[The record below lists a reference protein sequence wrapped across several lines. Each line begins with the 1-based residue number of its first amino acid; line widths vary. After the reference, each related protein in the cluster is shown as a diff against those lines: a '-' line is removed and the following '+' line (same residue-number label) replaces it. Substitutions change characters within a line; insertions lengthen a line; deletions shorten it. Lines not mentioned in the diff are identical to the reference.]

1 MAGARLVRPRRMK
14 GSEKRIARTGEKRK
28 LIQFYDCDKI
38 KRNMYSEGS
47 KPMKKAVWGAFVLMT
62 AFAATGLC
70 EMDYTLTNPHI
81 RYEKI
86 EGAQQAEED
95 AQTDGAGI
103 SLSEMAAAQD
113 VQQQEQQNAD
123 TWPKTFTVTLGG
135 DTTLG
140 STDDLRK
147 RDDCFENVAAEK
159 GYGWFFSGLQTL
171 FATDDLTLINLR
183 AR

>member
-1 MAGARLVRPRRMK
+1 MGRFRADGGVRGYGALRDGLYADQ
-14 GSEKRIARTGEKRK
+14 SAHSIRK
-28 LIQFYDCDKI
+28 D
-38 KRNMYSEGS
+38 RGR
-47 KPMKKAVWGAFVLMT
+47 
-62 AFAATGLC
+62 AA
-70 EMDYTLTNPHI
+70 
-81 RYEKI
+81 
-86 EGAQQAEED
+86 AEED

-171 FATDDLTLINLR
+171 FAHGRPDAHQL
-183 AR
+183 